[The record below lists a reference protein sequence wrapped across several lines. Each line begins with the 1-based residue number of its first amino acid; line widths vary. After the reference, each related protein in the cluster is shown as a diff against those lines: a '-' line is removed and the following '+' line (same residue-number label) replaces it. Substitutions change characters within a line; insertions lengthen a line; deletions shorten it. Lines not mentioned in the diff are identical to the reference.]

1 MAKDLIFAHHIARQ
15 FSWAT
20 ETFGPGVRTVGIVDH
35 IRKELGEIEAVD
47 GNDLMEWVDVI
58 ILAIDGAARAGFS
71 PQDISDALDAKQT
84 INENRKWPDWRTV
97 DPDKAIEH
105 IRD

>member
-1 MAKDLIFAHHIARQ
+1 
-15 FSWAT
+15 
-20 ETFGPGVRTVGIVDH
+20 
-35 IRKELGEIEAVD
+35 
-47 GNDLMEWVDVI
+47 VI